1 MRIPYTIRVWR
12 LFTAI
17 SRKVVGKSRQSP
29 KVLWVVWSALFFK
42 EIWKNV
48 TGCLRCYVC
57 DYWRKATK
65 AGSTAAVASNSVLII
80 SHITFR
86 DCRVHIFSD
95 NLSRNNCIRNSKWDY
110 MHEIYFKDLDYI
122 RPQKFYHLLYSLC
135 MVSSKHLYW
144 FSLVLVSFISFPFLF
159 FYCPSSPFITCSM
172 HKIKKNIK
180 IILLIYWTTDE
191 AEPQQIKYLHFLL
204 IFSPSLT
211 RCIFPITTNFFISES
226 FRQCINL
233 LLQCSSPNL
242 LDKIGFW
249 ASLSFSLGICHFLK
263 NLLIHSEVSGA
274 FLHVFHHWL

>member
-1 MRIPYTIRVWR
+1 MI
-12 LFTAI
+12 
-17 SRKVVGKSRQSP
+17 Q
-29 KVLWVVWSALFFK
+29 
-42 EIWKNV
+42 
-48 TGCLRCYVC
+48 
-57 DYWRKATK
+57 
-65 AGSTAAVASNSVLII
+65 
-80 SHITFR
+80 
-86 DCRVHIFSD
+86 FS
-95 NLSRNNCIRNSKWDY
+95 SGF
-110 MHEIYFKDLDYI
+110 IYFI
-122 RPQKFYHLLYSLC
+122 FHF
-135 MVSSKHLYW
+135 
-144 FSLVLVSFISFPFLF
+144 FSF
-159 FYCPSSPFITCSM
+159 FYWHSSPCITCSM
-172 HKIKKNIK
+172 HKIKENIK

-211 RCIFPITTNFFISES
+211 RCIFPITTNIFISES

>member
-1 MRIPYTIRVWR
+1 MHHSFEDLIILNRPIDLLFVRILYTIRVWR

-17 SRKVVGKSRQSP
+17 SRKVVGKSACDNPQRYCGWFG
-29 KVLWVVWSALFFK
+29 VLCSSKKF
-42 EIWKNV
+42 ERNV

-65 AGSTAAVASNSVLII
+65 VGSTAAVARNSVLII

-110 MHEIYFKDLDYI
+110 MHELYFKDLDYI

-159 FYCPSSPFITCSM
+159 FYWPSSSFITCSM
-172 HKIKKNIK
+172 HKIK
-180 IILLIYWTTDE
+180 
-191 AEPQQIKYLHFLL
+191 
-204 IFSPSLT
+204 
-211 RCIFPITTNFFISES
+211 
-226 FRQCINL
+226 
-233 LLQCSSPNL
+233 
-242 LDKIGFW
+242 
-249 ASLSFSLGICHFLK
+249 
-263 NLLIHSEVSGA
+263 
-274 FLHVFHHWL
+274 